1 MEHENTIR
9 IPLKIVLK
17 NKGLALPTLLTL
29 LSLPCLV
36 IRKNHKP
43 PGMMYPMTHLEV
55 KRTADGRTLA
65 RRRDGKPLTAGDRVA
80 ARRMIETKAPNG
92 LSLGDVVY
100 EFFADE
106 PPGWQYLVIKRP
118 KTLPQGPI
126 TVDPGV
132 RIEDISKFIE
142 RTIQDL
148 VTYVADKNRGSYH
161 WVDRVLD
168 EKLEHL
174 ELCGITAE
182 IRVIQ

>member
-1 MEHENTIR
+1 M
-9 IPLKIVLK
+9 
-17 NKGLALPTLLTL
+17 AL
-29 LSLPCLV
+29 
-36 IRKNHKP
+36 
-43 PGMMYPMTHLEV
+43 LEV
-55 KRTADGRTLA
+55 KKTPDGRTLA
-65 RRRDGKPLTAGDRVA
+65 RRRDGKLLTAGDRVA
-80 ARRMIETKAPNG
+80 ARRMIETKTTSD
-92 LSLGDVVY
+92 LTLGDVVS
-100 EFFADE
+100 EFFVDE

-168 EKLEHL
+168 EKLEQL
-174 ELCGITAE
+174 ELCGVTAE
-182 IRVIQ
+182 IRAIQ